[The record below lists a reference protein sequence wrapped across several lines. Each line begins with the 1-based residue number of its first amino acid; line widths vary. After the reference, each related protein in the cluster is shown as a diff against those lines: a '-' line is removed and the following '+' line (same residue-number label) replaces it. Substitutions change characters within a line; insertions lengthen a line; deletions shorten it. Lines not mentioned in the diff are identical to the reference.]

1 MLTGLRILLAED
13 NSLNQKIANFMLGK
27 NGVEVVTV
35 GNGIEAINEL
45 ERNEYDLV
53 LMDVQMPE
61 MDGLEATEH
70 IRKVMKSNIPIV
82 ALSASNFE
90 DELKKCID
98 YGMNAYI
105 VKPIDIVKL
114 SDIIDTLS
122 KENKIISRSTL

>member
-1 MLTGLRILLAED
+1 MLAED
-13 NSLNQKIANFMLGK
+13 NSLNQKIANFMLAK

-35 GNGIEAINEL
+35 GNGIEVINEL
-45 ERNEYDLV
+45 EKNEYDLV

-70 IRKVMKSNIPIV
+70 IRKVMKNNIPIV

-90 DELKKCID
+90 DELKKCLAF
-98 YGMNAYI
+98 GMNAYI

-122 KENKIISRSTL
+122 KENKINTRSTL

>member
-1 MLTGLRILLAED
+1 MLA
-13 NSLNQKIANFMLGK
+13 K

-35 GNGIEAINEL
+35 SNGIEVINEL
-45 ERNEYDLV
+45 EKNEYDLV

-82 ALSASNFE
+82 ALSASSFE
-90 DELKKCID
+90 DELKKCLAF
-98 YGMNAYI
+98 GMNAYI

-122 KENKIISRSTL
+122 KDNKINTRSTL

>member
-13 NSLNQKIANFMLGK
+13 NSLNQKIANFMLAK

-35 GNGIEAINEL
+35 GNGIEVINEL
-45 ERNEYDLV
+45 EKNEYDLV

-70 IRKVMKSNIPIV
+70 IRKVMKNNIPIV

-90 DELKKCID
+90 DELKKCLAF
-98 YGMNAYI
+98 GMNAYI

-122 KENKIISRSTL
+122 KENKINTRSTL

>member
-1 MLTGLRILLAED
+1 MLAED
-13 NSLNQKIANFMLGK
+13 NSLNQKIANFMLAK

-35 GNGIEAINEL
+35 GNGIEVINEL
-45 ERNEYDLV
+45 EKKEYDLV

-82 ALSASNFE
+82 ALSASSFE
-90 DELKKCID
+90 DELKKCLSF
-98 YGMNAYI
+98 GMNAYI

-122 KENKIISRSTL
+122 KENKINTRSTL

>member
-1 MLTGLRILLAED
+1 MLAED
-13 NSLNQKIANFMLGK
+13 NSLNQKIANFMLAK

-35 GNGIEAINEL
+35 GNGIEVINEL
-45 ERNEYDLV
+45 EKNEYDLV

-70 IRKVMKSNIPIV
+70 IRKVMKNNIPIV
-82 ALSASNFE
+82 ALSASSFE
-90 DELKKCID
+90 DELKKCLAF
-98 YGMNAYI
+98 GMNAYI

-122 KENKIISRSTL
+122 KENKINTRSTL